1 MVCVMSIRA
10 SDVMKLPIPERIQ
23 LVAEIWDS
31 IADTPDQIETTPETI
46 ELLRHRL
53 AEYRQNPTASS
64 PWPEV
69 KERILNSLKK

>member
-1 MVCVMSIRA
+1 MSIRA
-10 SDVMKLPIPERIQ
+10 SDLLKLPIAERIQ

-31 IADTPDQIETTPETI
+31 IADSPDQIETTPETI

-53 AEYRQNPTASS
+53 AEHRRNPNAGS

-69 KERILNSLKK
+69 KERILNSLQK